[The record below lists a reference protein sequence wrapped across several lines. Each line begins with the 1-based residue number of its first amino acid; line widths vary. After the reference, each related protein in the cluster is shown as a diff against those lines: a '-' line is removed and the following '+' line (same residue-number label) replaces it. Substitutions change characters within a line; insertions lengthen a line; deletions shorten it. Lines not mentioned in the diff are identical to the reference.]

1 MNAVKNILFDLGAVL
16 INIDFEKTADA
27 FRQLGIDRFEEQFS
41 QLSASTLFE
50 DLETGKISNEDFYKA
65 MRRQVPEMNLS
76 DASIQ
81 LAWNAILQ
89 DFRKESMQLLKQLKQ
104 RYRLFLLSNTNAIHL
119 VEVNNILNQQVNVE
133 NLDHYF
139 ERAYYSHLIGLRKP
153 TSAAFNFVMEDAGIK
168 AHETLFIDDS
178 HPNITAA
185 SQMGFQTRLLL
196 KGERVEDFLG

>member
-153 TSAAFNFVMEDAGIK
+153 TSAAFNFVLEDAGIK

>member
-16 INIDFEKTADA
+16 IDIDFEKTADA

-119 VEVNNILNQQVNVE
+119 VEVNNILNQQLNVE

-153 TSAAFNFVMEDAGIK
+153 TSAAFNFVLEDAGIK

>member
-16 INIDFEKTADA
+16 IDIDFEKTADA

-50 DLETGKISNEDFYKA
+50 DLETGNISKEDVYEA

-76 DASIQ
+76 DDSIQ
-81 LAWNAILQ
+81 FGWNAILQ
-89 DFRKESMQLLKQLKQ
+89 DFRKESMQLLKHLKS

-119 VEVNNILNQQVNVE
+119 VEVNKILKKQTGVE

-139 ERAYYSHLIGLRKP
+139 ECAYYSHLIGLRKP
-153 TSAAFNFVMEDAGIK
+153 TSAAFNFVLEDAGIS
-168 AHETLFIDDS
+168 APETLFIDDS
-178 HPNITAA
+178 HPNITTA
-185 SQMGFQTRLLL
+185 SQMGFQTKLLL
-196 KGERVEDFLG
+196 KGEKVEDFLV

>member
-119 VEVNNILNQQVNVE
+119 VEVNNILNQQLNVE

-153 TSAAFNFVMEDAGIK
+153 TSAAFNFVLEDAGIK

>member
-119 VEVNNILNQQVNVE
+119 VEVNNILNQQLNVE